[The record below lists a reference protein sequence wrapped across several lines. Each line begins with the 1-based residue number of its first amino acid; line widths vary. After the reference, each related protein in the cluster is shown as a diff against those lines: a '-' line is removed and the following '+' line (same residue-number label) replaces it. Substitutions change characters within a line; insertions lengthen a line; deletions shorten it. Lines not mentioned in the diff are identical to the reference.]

1 MVEQCITKL
10 SHLRKTFERANL
22 TNELLCSRVIVS
34 IQDTRLVESM
44 MFDLSMD
51 LNKVMLTVRRI
62 LHQDKVCSPMLFL
75 LPGMTSVL
83 YGQRRAG
90 QDGEA
95 RSDNQGHPVNT
106 LVC

>member
-62 LHQDKVCSPMLFL
+62 LHQDEVCSPMLF
-75 LPGMTSVL
+75 
-83 YGQRRAG
+83 YYR
-90 QDGEA
+90 E
-95 RSDNQGHPVNT
+95 
-106 LVC
+106 